1 MSGHRDPKLMAIR
14 LGKEGDLTG
23 TDAVVWSQTRG
34 ISYTAS
40 PVLHEGK
47 LYVVTD
53 SGRVSAFNIA
63 TGEPYYH
70 QIRLPRAY
78 NFKASPVGA
87 SGKLYL
93 ATEEGDVVV
102 MKMGE
107 KPDVI
112 ATNSFEDQTFIAS
125 PVILDGE
132 LYLRSQNQLYCIR

>member
-1 MSGHRDPKLMAIR
+1 
-14 LGKEGDLTG
+14 
-23 TDAVVWSQTRG
+23 
-34 ISYTAS
+34 
-40 PVLHEGK
+40 
-47 LYVVTD
+47 
-53 SGRVSAFNIA
+53 VSAFNIA